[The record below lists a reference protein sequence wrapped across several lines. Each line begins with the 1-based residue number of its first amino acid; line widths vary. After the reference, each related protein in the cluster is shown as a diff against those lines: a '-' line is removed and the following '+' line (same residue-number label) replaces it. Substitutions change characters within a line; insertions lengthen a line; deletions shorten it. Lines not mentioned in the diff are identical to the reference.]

1 MEVAKVRGPLKA
13 KNTDRGAVSPDL
25 SPLPDWAPKS
35 RAPTP
40 LERLPGLRGE
50 KSELVSSFFVPPKF
64 QTTWLSAHRTDLA
77 ERSQN
82 LAERSQNR
90 QNKAERDKI
99 RQTDRCRPAYLPVGG
114 RWSLG
119 GGSPFPANAPNEK
132 LSGRTFPRDGDP
144 LTPKTRPRHH
154 RMQSAR
160 GFGLLSG
167 YTGTGTCGRF
177 SHSGDWRAP
186 RNQGWAFIGFWGAEA
201 SIQKQMHGYR
211 DIIGGF

>member
-1 MEVAKVRGPLKA
+1 M
-13 KNTDRGAVSPDL
+13 
-25 SPLPDWAPKS
+25 
-35 RAPTP
+35 
-40 LERLPGLRGE
+40 
-50 KSELVSSFFVPPKF
+50 
-64 QTTWLSAHRTDLA
+64 QAHRCVHLSGFQGQLLFPFFSLHCLCQFLLLSLCLSSVLAAVYSRFTD
-77 ERSQN
+77 
-82 LAERSQNR
+82 
-90 QNKAERDKI
+90 
-99 RQTDRCRPAYLPVGG
+99 
-114 RWSLG
+114 
-119 GGSPFPANAPNEK
+119 EK